1 VPAREYAESLRKAQ
15 APLLA
20 AARAVLRP

>member
-20 AARAVLRP
+20 AARAALP